1 IGSGKGLARLDVRC
15 LQALVALHDLEL
27 DLLTLGQRLVAFP
40 CNRREVDED
49 VLAALALD
57 EAVAL
62 LVREP
67 LDGALG
73 QLGTP
78 FLHKQRRPGHRAADL
93 SEAAGT
99 LDAISPEGKF
109 PPPPR
114 SCVRRPRRQSRPGLF
129 FGVASERLS
138 AEIRGTQG
146 AS

>member
-1 IGSGKGLARLDVRC
+1 
-15 LQALVALHDLEL
+15 
-27 DLLTLGQRLVAFP
+27 TLGQRLVAFP

-73 QLGTP
+73 QIGTP

-93 SEAAGT
+93 REAAGT
-99 LDAISPEGKF
+99 LDAN
-109 PPPPR
+109 PR
-114 SCVRRPRRQSRPGLF
+114 ERKEPAAEPSCPD
-129 FGVASERLS
+129 GVAQKHRD
-138 AEIRGTQG
+138 RHGPN